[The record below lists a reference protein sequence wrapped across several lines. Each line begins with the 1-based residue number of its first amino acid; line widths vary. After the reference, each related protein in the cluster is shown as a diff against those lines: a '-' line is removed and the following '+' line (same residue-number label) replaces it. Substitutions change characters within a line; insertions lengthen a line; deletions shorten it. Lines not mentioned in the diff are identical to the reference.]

1 MSFDLVY
8 QKIKDYQTIIIFG
21 HKRPDGYCYGSQ
33 NGLMDIIKSTFPM
46 KSVFVVGERVE
57 TLSFIGRMDQIED
70 DHIFEN
76 ALGIVVDTATR
87 DRISDSRYKL
97 CKELIKIDHHIIL
110 DNYGDINVV
119 EELIPATC
127 LLITKFL
134 LSNKE
139 LKISLTGATALY
151 TGTVTD
157 TSNFRYRGVN
167 YETFQL
173 AGTLLN
179 YGVDTEMIDQ
189 NLSVQSLRTV
199 RLKSYVYRSFKVTKH
214 GFAYAVINSFIIKYY
229 NVGYDEAAS
238 LVSLLANIK
247 ECPVWALIIK
257 YPKDIRVRIRSNG
270 PNINKLAEKYDGGG
284 HHKAAGASL
293 KSWSKMRPFVKDADT
308 LVKEYKENQ
317 DSLIK

>member
-21 HKRPDGYCYGSQ
+21 HKRPDGDCYGSQ
-33 NGLMDIIKSTFPM
+33 NGLKDIIKSTFPM
-46 KSVFVVGERVE
+46 KSVFVVGEKVDN
-57 TLSFIGRMDQIED
+57 LSFIGQMDQIED
-70 DHIFEN
+70 DIFPQ
-76 ALGIVVDTATR
+76 ALAIVVDTATR

-97 CKELIKIDHHIIL
+97 CKEIIKIDHHIIL

-134 LSNKE
+134 LSNE
-139 LKISLTGATALY
+139 TLKISLNGATALY
-151 TGTVTD
+151 TGTITD
-157 TSNFRYRGVN
+157 TGNFRYRGVN
-167 YETFQL
+167 AETFHL
-173 AGTLLN
+173 AGVLLN
-179 YGVDTEMIDQ
+179 YGVDTEWIDQ
-189 NLSVQSLRTV
+189 NLSVQSLRSL
-199 RLKSYVYRSFKVTKH
+199 RLKSYVYRSFKVTKK
-214 GFAYAVINSFIIKYY
+214 GFAYAVINRMIIKYY

-238 LVSLLANIK
+238 LVNLLANIK
-247 ECPVWALIIK
+247 ECPVWALIIR

-293 KSWSKMRPFVKDADT
+293 KSWSKMRPFVKDADA
-308 LVKEYKENQ
+308 LVKEYKESQ
-317 DSLIK
+317 DTFIK